1 MPLTDKAVKN
11 AKADDKPVKLFD
23 GGGMFLLVTPAGQR
37 YWRLKYRVNG
47 KEKLLALGVYPDV
60 SLAVARRK
68 RDEARE
74 KLAAGID
81 PNEAK
86 REVKRSARIAT
97 ASSFEAV
104 AREWFDNQRAGWTE
118 TYAEKVIHSLEI
130 DAFPKIGSRPI
141 ASIEAP
147 EMLEIIRAIEAR
159 GVRETAKRLLQR
171 SRAVFQYAIMTGRCT
186 RNPSA
191 DIDAETILKKG
202 QGVQHMARVK
212 PLEIPQLMRDIAA
225 YPGEPV
231 TRLALELMALTF
243 VRTKEMIRAQWA
255 EFDETAAEWRIPPDR
270 MKMRDP
276 HIVPLS
282 RQSLEVLIQLRQING
297 DRSHVFYSVHGRA
310 PISNNT
316 ILFALYRM
324 GYKSRMTGHGF
335 RGLAATVLRE
345 LGYGRDVVDRQ
356 LAHAER
362 NQVTAAYVHA
372 EYLPERRRMMQ
383 HWADHLDKLKGSS

>member
-11 AKADDKPVKLFD
+11 AKAGDKPVKLFD

-60 SLAVARRK
+60 SLAVARKK

-86 REVKRSARIAT
+86 REVKRTARIAA

-104 AREWFDNQRAGWTE
+104 AREWFDNQRVGWTE

-141 ASIEAP
+141 SSIEAP

-202 QGVQHMARVK
+202 PGVQHMARVK

-255 EFDETAAEWRIPPDR
+255 EFDEAAAEWRVPPER

-282 RQSLEVLIQLRQING
+282 RQSLVVLEQLRQING
-297 DRSHVFYSVHGRA
+297 DRPHVFYSVHGRA

-316 ILFALYRM
+316 MLFALYRM

-335 RGLAATVLRE
+335 RGLAATMLRE
-345 LGYGRDVVDRQ
+345 LGYSRDVVDRQ

-362 NQVTAAYVHA
+362 NQVTAAYAHA

-383 HWADHLDKLKGSS
+383 HWADHLDKLEAGL

>member
-11 AKADDKPVKLFD
+11 AKAGDKPVKLFD

-60 SLAVARRK
+60 SLAVARKK

-86 REVKRSARIAT
+86 REVKRTARIAA

-141 ASIEAP
+141 SSIEAP
-147 EMLEIIRAIEAR
+147 EMLEVIRAIEAR

-202 QGVQHMARVK
+202 PGVQHMARVK

-255 EFDETAAEWRIPPDR
+255 EFDEAAAEWRVPPER

-282 RQSLEVLIQLRQING
+282 RQSLVVLEQLRQING
-297 DRSHVFYSVHGRA
+297 DRPHVFYSVHGRA

-316 ILFALYRM
+316 MLFALYRM

-335 RGLAATVLRE
+335 RGLAATMLRE
-345 LGYGRDVVDRQ
+345 LGYSRDVVDRQ

-383 HWADHLDKLKGSS
+383 HWADHLDKLKAGL